1 MRRLQKAM
9 IAIGASIL
17 LGGWANV
24 AGGGSVSAAT
34 PEPPSDLSRE
44 ELTALQRRIS
54 HHLLRVQQE
63 RFEAQNRGEP
73 EEQLRRMS
81 REFKRTQ
88 QRLGAVNRALDAAR

>member
-1 MRRLQKAM
+1 M

-17 LGGWANV
+17 IAGGSANA
-24 AGGGSVSAAT
+24 AGGGSPSTAAL
-34 PEPPSDLSRE
+34 EPPSDLSRE

-88 QRLGAVNRALDAAR
+88 QRLGAVNRAINDAR